1 MSIIDNDVK
10 PQQLTSE
17 PEIAN
22 TLLINSEN
30 NNSNKET
37 IVSITETDINDTIR
51 PIINTN
57 ESALIESSRV
67 EDNKE
72 QNTVSPPTTNKRSDK
87 IICISHINMDVVNNQ
102 LQHLQSQMD
111 VNTTTVATT
120 EANMKNETPKPKR
133 KKRNKFYNPQPYKS
147 KSFYPVQ
154 ILKYIL
160 LYVLVLTF
168 IVVIILL
175 IIKLG

>member
-22 TLLINSEN
+22 TLPINSNN

-37 IVSITETDINDTIR
+37 IVSITETDINDTVR
-51 PIINTN
+51 AIINTN

-67 EDNKE
+67 EDNKD
-72 QNTVSPPTTNKRSDK
+72 QNTVSSPTTSDK

-102 LQHLQSQMD
+102 LQHLQSQME
-111 VNTTTVATT
+111 VNTTTIATT

-133 KKRNKFYNPQPYKS
+133 KKRNKFYNPQPYQS
-147 KSFYPVQ
+147 KSSYSVQ

-168 IVVIILL
+168 IVAIILL

>member
-17 PEIAN
+17 PEMAN
-22 TLLINSEN
+22 TLPINSDN

-51 PIINTN
+51 AINNTN

-67 EDNKE
+67 EDNTE

-102 LQHLQSQMD
+102 LQHLSSQTD
-111 VNTTTVATT
+111 ANTTTVVTT
-120 EANMKNETPKPKR
+120 EANTKNKTPKPKR
-133 KKRNKFYNPQPYKS
+133 KKRNKFYTPQPYKS
-147 KSFYPVQ
+147 KSSYPVQ

-160 LYVLVLTF
+160 LYILVLTF
-168 IVVIILL
+168 IVAIILL